1 MSEKMKN
8 KTCGE
13 CRHLE
18 SIEPMGLCKTM
29 VKPLCLSK
37 LPACSN
43 FEQKVITNGD
53 IIRQGGDEALIAY
66 SDKIYCDVCA
76 YCDVSDNAF
85 AHCHC
90 PEGKE
95 CEDGRLAWLN
105 APADCV
111 KQNGVDDTQPD
122 LRKADYTES
131 EVEDDVR

>member
-1 MSEKMKN
+1 MEN

-13 CRHLE
+13 CRKFKNIRCGHCE
-18 SIEPMGLCKTM
+18 KNH
-29 VKPLCLSK
+29 
-37 LPACSN
+37 PACIA
-43 FEQKVITNGD
+43 FEAKLTNGD
-53 IIRQGGDEALIAY
+53 VIRQGGNEALIAY

-111 KQNGVDDTQPD
+111 KQNGNHDTQTD
-122 LRKADYTES
+122 LCKADNTES
-131 EVEDDVR
+131 EGEDE